1 RLVLKTFIPGTPKP
15 KERPRGH
22 VKKDGTLGFRSGKS
36 TSIWE
41 KHARQV
47 LQFARQQA
55 GMHGPVP
62 RDVPLRLDVL
72 VVFDRVKRLGDGPR
86 VRHIVT
92 PDADNVLKALK
103 DALDGGKPR
112 KGNRPGTPGL
122 IVTDDC
128 QITSV
133 STAKW
138 YAATGEKPGVHLR
151 LWRLDQAPDIGP
163 GESRRTDKTAPA
175 PDPDIGPGEIRRTD
189 ETASTPAPDIGP
201 GEIRRTDRT
210 APGTASDIG
219 PGEIR
224 RTDRTAPGT
233 APDVGPGEIRLT
245 DSSSSSSAPST
256 IRPLC
261 NRQPVTELPITN
273 GAGALGG
280 EDD

>member
-1 RLVLKTFIPGTPKP
+1 MRLVLKTFIPGTPQS
-15 KERPRGH
+15 KERPRAYQDSAGKIA
-22 VKKDGTLGFRSGKS
+22 VRSGKR
-36 TSIWE
+36 TSKWE

-72 VVFDRVKRLGDGPR
+72 VVFDRVKRLGEGPR
-86 VRHIVT
+86 ARHIVT

-163 GESRRTDKTAPA
+163 GEIRRTDK
-175 PDPDIGPGEIRRTD
+175 
-189 ETASTPAPDIGP
+189 TASTPAPDIGP
-201 GEIRRTDRT
+201 GEIRRTDT
-210 APGTASDIG
+210 PTPGTASDIG

-224 RTDRTAPGT
+224 LTDRTAPGT

-245 DSSSSSSAPST
+245 DSSSSSSVSST

-261 NRQPVTELPITN
+261 NRQPVAELPITSW
-273 GAGALGG
+273 APTLGG